1 MSTAAP
7 HRVRRA
13 VAWTTATWFGCGFAP
28 KAPGTAGTLGAIPLY
43 LAISPHGRG
52 WVAFAAFVATAVG
65 IWAASGVARE
75 LGREDPQIVVVD
87 EVAGFLVTMIPVA
100 RASWQAVLIGFLLF
114 RVLDMVKPWPIRR
127 FERLPGGWGIVL
139 DDVAAGAVGAAAMA
153 GLGVT
158 GVLA

>member
-65 IWAASGVARE
+65 IWAASVVARE
-75 LGREDPQIVVVD
+75 LGRFLRERNIATSRDLVGTLEWPQ
-87 EVAGFLVTMIPVA
+87 
-100 RASWQAVLIGFLLF
+100 
-114 RVLDMVKPWPIRR
+114 
-127 FERLPGGWGIVL
+127 
-139 DDVAAGAVGAAAMA
+139 
-153 GLGVT
+153 
-158 GVLA
+158 